1 MFFVVMEIVHVGY
14 LIILML
20 NLLLLYLIEQFFFFL
35 IIVVPLLIAVA
46 FFTLAERKVMAA
58 MQRRSGPHSVG
69 PWGLLQPFADGL
81 KLLTKQTIVPNK
93 AQRSLFL
100 FAPVYTFALALSAW
114 VVMPYDMGAVVA
126 DISLGVIYLLAISTL
141 SVYGIIIAGWSSNSK
156 YSFLGALRAAAQMI
170 SYDVSLGLILLSL
183 IICSGSCNLTDIVLS
198 QEFSWYIVAF
208 WPLGF
213 MFFVSCLAETNR
225 APFDLT
231 EAEAELVAGYNVEYS
246 GVGFTLFFLAEY
258 SNMLLMCMYTSIL
271 FLGGW
276 FSPFDF
282 LSFISGKIFLGLKTV
297 FIAFGFIWV
306 RASLP
311 RFRYDQLM
319 TLGWKVFLPIS
330 LLIFILTNMV
340 LTLFL

>member
-1 MFFVVMEIVHVGY
+1 MLY
-14 LIILML
+14 LS
-20 NLLLLYLIEQFFFFL
+20 LLYLIEQLFFFL

-93 AQRSLFL
+93 AQRSLFI

-126 DISLGVIYLLAISTL
+126 DISLGVVYLLAISTL
-141 SVYGIIIAGWSSNSK
+141 SVYGIIIAGWASNSK

-198 QEFSWYIVAF
+198 QEHSWYIVAF

-258 SNMLLMCMYTSIL
+258 SNMLLMCMYTAIL

-276 FSPFDF
+276 FAPFKF
-282 LSFISGKIFLGLKTV
+282 LTFISGKIFLGLKTV
-297 FIAFGFIWV
+297 LIAFGFIWV

-330 LLIFILTNMV
+330 LIIFIFTNIV
-340 LTLFL
+340 FSIII

>member
-1 MFFVVMEIVHVGY
+1 
-14 LIILML
+14 
-20 NLLLLYLIEQFFFFL
+20 
-35 IIVVPLLIAVA
+35 
-46 FFTLAERKVMAA
+46 
-58 MQRRSGPHSVG
+58 
-69 PWGLLQPFADGL
+69 
-81 KLLTKQTIVPNK
+81 
-93 AQRSLFL
+93 
-100 FAPVYTFALALSAW
+100 
-114 VVMPYDMGAVVA
+114 
-126 DISLGVIYLLAISTL
+126 
-141 SVYGIIIAGWSSNSK
+141 
-156 YSFLGALRAAAQMI
+156 MI
-170 SYDVSLGLILLSL
+170 SYDVSLGLILLSV

-198 QEFSWYIVAF
+198 QEHSWYIVAF

-258 SNMLLMCMYTSIL
+258 SNMLLMCMYTAIL

-276 FSPFDF
+276 FAPFKF

-297 FIAFGFIWV
+297 LIAFGFIWV

-330 LLIFILTNMV
+330 LIIFILTNIV
-340 LTLFL
+340 FSIII